1 MSDQITTSAAPHPYP
16 GKLIIVEGIDG
27 SGKSTQLVLL
37 HKWLESKGHK
47 VFFTEWNSS
56 ELVKDTT
63 KRGKKNKSLTP
74 TTFSLLHATDFAS
87 RLYHEILPPLKA
99 GMLVLADRY
108 MYTAFARDV
117 VRGVSPEWV
126 RKLYSFAI
134 KPDMAFYFKVPIEV
148 AINRLLGGTRGQFKF
163 YEAGMDMNLSQDQT
177 ESFRIFQSRILAQYD
192 KIVDEYQLIPMDAT
206 KDIAA
211 QQEIMRRLGGPMV
224 DAHYFG
230 DGLTYLNPSD
240 LKGKLIAIEGTDGVG
255 RSTHIELL
263 QEWLEVQGYGVIT
276 TGWTRSNLMSKTIE
290 MAKEGNILDRW
301 SLSLLYATDFADR
314 LEHQIIPALRSG
326 FIVLADRYIYT
337 AFARDYVRSNDR
349 KWIRDVF
356 GFALVPDLVCYLRID
371 VETLV
376 LRVIETKAMNY
387 WESGMDLRLGNDLYD
402 SFKKYQSL
410 LIEEFDKMTEEF
422 KFEVVDARKSP
433 EEIQDE
439 LRTKIQQLLT
449 KEGLAQTSFPAAAE
463 RV

>member
-1 MSDQITTSAAPHPYP
+1 M
-16 GKLIIVEGIDG
+16 G
-27 SGKSTQLVLL
+27 
-37 HKWLESKGHK
+37 
-47 VFFTEWNSS
+47 
-56 ELVKDTT
+56 
-63 KRGKKNKSLTP
+63 
-74 TTFSLLHATDFAS
+74 
-87 RLYHEILPPLKA
+87 
-99 GMLVLADRY
+99 
-108 MYTAFARDV
+108 
-117 VRGVSPEWV
+117 
-126 RKLYSFAI
+126 
-134 KPDMAFYFKVPIEV
+134 
-148 AINRLLGGTRGQFKF
+148 
-163 YEAGMDMNLSQDQT
+163 
-177 ESFRIFQSRILAQYD
+177 
-192 KIVDEYQLIPMDAT
+192 
-206 KDIAA
+206 
-211 QQEIMRRLGGPMV
+211 

-255 RSTHIELL
+255 RSTHIEML

-290 MAKEGNILDRW
+290 VAKEGNIIDRW

-337 AFARDYVRSNDR
+337 AFARDFVRSNDR

-422 KFEVVDARKSP
+422 NFEVVDARKSL
-433 EEIQDE
+433 EEIQEE
-439 LRTKIQQLLT
+439 LRSKIQQLLT
-449 KEGLAQTSFPAAAE
+449 EEGLARIPAAASTASE
-463 RV
+463 PTKT